1 MLCESRLTI
10 VAVAAAAAS
19 CLAAQTSNDCQHH
32 FAEAVRRIDETYA
45 YFHAKATHW
54 DDVPAWYAPDLRSV
68 KSRDQFI
75 ALLERVVDEIYDP
88 HAQLNT
94 HLEGSSRL
102 VPSGTDL
109 WAE

>member
-1 MLCESRLTI
+1 
-10 VAVAAAAAS
+10 
-19 CLAAQTSNDCQHH
+19 
-32 FAEAVRRIDETYA
+32 
-45 YFHAKATHW
+45 
-54 DDVPAWYAPDLRSV
+54 VPAWYAPDLRSV